1 MGRMAQAILA
11 FTAVAASGGWAS
23 AQTFPSRPITIVVGY
38 AAGGQADVLARKVA
52 QQLGESLKSSVV
64 VENRTGGN
72 TLIASQSVVR
82 APADGHTLLL
92 TTDGMTTIDPMVPG
106 GNGFDP
112 LQAFDLVINLA
123 TAPLFVAAKKD
134 LPVNS
139 IAELVEYGKKNPT
152 ALHFGTSG
160 PTTPHRIA
168 GEMMK
173 QLGGFQMQ
181 HVAYR
186 GTSASVNDLAGGH
199 IPLVIGAATALM
211 PLGSEGK
218 IKILATTA
226 EKRFELLPDVPSIS
240 ETFPGFNVQSYLGLA
255 VNKGTPDALM
265 TTLNSELNKV
275 LAKAEVREFLVKQG
289 MNMGGGTAAAFAAQ
303 VARDRKARGE
313 LIRDLKIVVE

>member
-1 MGRMAQAILA
+1 MRRPGRVFLI
-11 FTAVAASGGWAS
+11 VAGALVSASAM

-52 QQLGESLKSSVV
+52 RQLTENLKSSVV
-64 VENRTGGN
+64 VENRVGGN

-92 TTDGMTTIDPMVPG
+92 TTDGMTTIDPLVPG

-123 TAPLFVAAKKD
+123 TAPLFLAAKKD

-139 IAELVEYGKKNPT
+139 LADLIEYGRKNPT

-168 GEMMK
+168 GEMIK
-173 QLGGFQMQ
+173 QLGGFQMS

-186 GTSASVNDLAGGH
+186 GTAASVTDLAGGH

-211 PLGSEGK
+211 PLASEGK

-226 EKRFELLPDVPSIS
+226 EKRFALLPDVPSVS
-240 ETFPGFNVQSYLGLA
+240 ETFPGFNVLSYLGFA
-255 VNKGTPDALM
+255 VNKGTPEPLV

-275 LAKAEVREFLVKQG
+275 LADTEVREFLTKQG
-289 MNMGGGTAAAFAAQ
+289 MNVGGGTAAAFAAQ

-313 LIRDLKIVVE
+313 LIRDMKISIE